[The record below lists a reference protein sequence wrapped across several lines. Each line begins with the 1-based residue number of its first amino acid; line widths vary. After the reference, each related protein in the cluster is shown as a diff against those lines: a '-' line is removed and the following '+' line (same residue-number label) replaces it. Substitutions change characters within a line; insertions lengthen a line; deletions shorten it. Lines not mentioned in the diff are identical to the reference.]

1 MLGATQ
7 DDRLNHLDGY
17 GIKVLFNH
25 GIRRFLTGAKNKD
38 PSAQILEEKTL
49 YNYAISNPNGQLVRP
64 SFLWG
69 MIQSLNV
76 P

>member
-38 PSAQILEEKTL
+38 PSAQLLEEKTL
-49 YNYAISNPNGQLVRP
+49 YMQFQTPMVNWFVHHFCGA
-64 SFLWG
+64 
-69 MIQSLNV
+69 
-76 P
+76 